1 MIILDY
7 FNISAGNP
15 SIILVALVLW
25 FPLLQSFWVLCHLSN
40 RFPWTHTWP
49 FTLVNWNPSIVSFA
63 KNPPSPAITFWL
75 YLYALTQPCMHWFFH
90 NCTVRHPIVCLP
102 SLLNNLNSR
111 IIAITLFHIPS
122 THLDPLKSVDT
133 HGQPTMMIIK
143 RCPLRLCKNKAY
155 ARYLMFSP

>member
-25 FPLLQSFWVLCHLSN
+25 FPLLQSFCVLCHLSN

-63 KNPPSPAITFWL
+63 KNPPSPVITFWL
-75 YLYALTQPCMHWFFH
+75 YLALYALILPQLHCPSSHRMLTFITKQLKFQNYCNHPLSYTFNSLISLAIC
-90 NCTVRHPIVCLP
+90 RHSWP
-102 SLLNNLNSR
+102 
-111 IIAITLFHIPS
+111 
-122 THLDPLKSVDT
+122 THHYD
-133 HGQPTMMIIK
+133 H
-143 RCPLRLCKNKAY
+143 
-155 ARYLMFSP
+155 

>member
-25 FPLLQSFWVLCHLSN
+25 FPLLQSFCVLCHLSN

-63 KNPPSPAITFWL
+63 KNPPSPVITFWL
-75 YLYALTQPCMHWFFH
+75 FLALYALILP
-90 NCTVRHPIVCLP
+90 HPIVCLP

-111 IIAITLFHIPS
+111 IILITLFHIPS
-122 THLDPLKSVDT
+122 THLDPLQSVDT
-133 HGQPTMMIIK
+133 HGQPTIMIIK
-143 RCPLRLCKNKAY
+143 RCSLRLCKNKAY
-155 ARYLMFSP
+155 AWYLMFSP